1 MFLER
6 PTKDNPQEPAMS
18 VLVPPNGQPLSLW
31 FDHSKFP
38 AGYFRLVVDSYPL
51 SAIDEGAKHQA
62 LEHFG
67 LVDPSLSDLI
77 KKG

>member
-6 PTKDNPQEPAMS
+6 PTKDNHPQAETS
-18 VLVPPNGQPLSLW
+18 VQVPPNGQPLSLW
-31 FDHSKFP
+31 FDHSTFP